1 MERWNLSKALQVSLL
16 ILVLLGILFM
26 LYQINPWLQVVFQFL
41 RAVLGPFFIAMVI
54 SYLLHPIVNLLS
66 HKGLSRSLSV
76 LLIYTLFIA
85 SLVILTMKTVP
96 ILEEQIQELSEH
108 LPQWSQK
115 FQQMMKEYNDHS
127 SELLPYGVKQG
138 IENSLGRLETK
149 LTEHVEKMMSGLG
162 TTINQLFLLFITP
175 FLAFYMLKDIHSIE
189 RSFFSLFPK
198 QRRRELVR
206 LIRDMDQALGNYV
219 RGQFLVCM
227 VIGVL
232 AYIGYLIVGVPYA
245 LLLAAMVAVFNIIP
259 YLGPIF
265 GAIPALFVALF
276 HSPRMLVGVVLVNLG
291 VQVLEGNVISPQIVG
306 RSLHLHPLAIIFA
319 LLVGGELGGVWG
331 LILAVP
337 VFAMG
342 KVMLEHIVDHLTKVR
357 V

>member
-1 MERWNLSKALQVSLL
+1 LERWNLSKALQISLL
-16 ILVLLGILFM
+16 ILVILGILFM
-26 LYQINPWLQVVFQFL
+26 LYQINPWLQVVFEFL
-41 RAVLGPFFIAMVI
+41 RAVLGPFFIAMII

-66 HKGLSRSLSV
+66 HKGLPRSLSV
-76 LLIYTLFIA
+76 LLIYSLFIA
-85 SLVILTMKTVP
+85 SLAILTINMVP
-96 ILEEQIQELSEH
+96 ILEEQLQELSEH
-108 LPQWSQK
+108 LPQWNQRI
-115 FQQMMKEYNDHS
+115 QGMLKEYNDHS
-127 SELLPYGVKQG
+127 KEILPSGVRQG
-138 IENSLGRLETK
+138 LEKSLGRMEEK
-149 LTEHVEKMMSGLG
+149 LSSYVEKMMSGLG
-162 TTINQLFLLFITP
+162 ATLNQLFLLFITP

-189 RSFFSLFPK
+189 RSFFALFPK
-198 QRRRELVR
+198 QRRREFARLVH
-206 LIRDMDQALGNYV
+206 DMDEALGNYV

-245 LLLAAMVAVFNIIP
+245 LLLAGLVAVFNIIP

-265 GAIPALFVALF
+265 GAIPAIFVSLI
-276 HSPRMLVGVVLVNLG
+276 HSPRMLMGVILVNLA

-306 RSLHLHPLAIIFA
+306 RTLHLHPLAIIFA

-337 VFAMG
+337 IFAMG
-342 KVMLEHIVDHLTKVR
+342 KVVLEHMVDHLSKVR

>member
-1 MERWNLSKALQVSLL
+1 
-16 ILVLLGILFM
+16 
-26 LYQINPWLQVVFQFL
+26 
-41 RAVLGPFFIAMVI
+41 
-54 SYLLHPIVNLLS
+54 
-66 HKGLSRSLSV
+66 
-76 LLIYTLFIA
+76 
-85 SLVILTMKTVP
+85 
-96 ILEEQIQELSEH
+96 
-108 LPQWSQK
+108 
-115 FQQMMKEYNDHS
+115 
-127 SELLPYGVKQG
+127 
-138 IENSLGRLETK
+138 
-149 LTEHVEKMMSGLG
+149 
-162 TTINQLFLLFITP
+162 
-175 FLAFYMLKDIHSIE
+175 MLKDIHSIE

-276 HSPRMLVGVVLVNLG
+276 HSPRMLVGVVLVNLA